1 LTIAILNCY
10 KPLSADLNQI
20 AERLI
25 NPAKAIKSIRP
36 PL

>member
-1 LTIAILNCY
+1 MV
-10 KPLSADLNQI
+10 SADLKQI

-25 NPAKAIKSIRP
+25 NPAKAIKSLRP